1 MGRSWL
7 VGVGLVLLV
16 GVILPGRGTAHA
28 VVLRPSPPGWQTLDR
43 APEQVQL
50 LFSEPIDVAFSSLR
64 VVDGAGRTVDRGD
77 THVALSNDHE
87 LVVSLNPGL
96 ANGVYSVYW
105 RSLSKIDVHP
115 VHGQYALYVGVPGP
129 TGAVATN
136 TAQVTATPET
146 TLGRWWF
153 YLAASLF
160 GGVLA
165 AWRFVLGPILIGPR
179 AHARAAVGRGAY
191 RL

>member
-7 VGVGLVLLV
+7 VGLGLVLLV
-16 GVILPGRGTAHA
+16 VLVLPGRVTAHA
-28 VVLRPSPPGWQTLDR
+28 VLLRASPPGWQTLDR

-105 RSLSKIDVHP
+105 RSLSTIDVHP
-115 VHGQYALYVGVPGP
+115 DQGTYPLFVGVP
-129 TGAVATN
+129 VA
-136 TAQVTATPET
+136 AP
-146 TLGRWWF
+146 
-153 YLAASLF
+153 AS
-160 GGVLA
+160 
-165 AWRFVLGPILIGPR
+165 PI
-179 AHARAAVGRGAY
+179 ARPISVGHQPSEGLRKPDNDPA
-191 RL
+191 